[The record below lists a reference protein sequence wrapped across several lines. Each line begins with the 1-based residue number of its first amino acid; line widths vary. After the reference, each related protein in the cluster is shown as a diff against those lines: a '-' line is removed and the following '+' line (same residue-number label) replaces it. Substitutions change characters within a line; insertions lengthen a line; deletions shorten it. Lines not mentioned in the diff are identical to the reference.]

1 MTALIKG
8 FLDDAIRVP
17 LDRIAPTRPLSQ
29 GIHQTRKYRMIL
41 ASVKDVG
48 IIEPL
53 AVFPDSG
60 SGKQK
65 NYILLDGHL
74 RLEALKQLGETQAV
88 CLVSTDDESFTYNR
102 RVNRLSSV
110 QEHNMIVKAIEQ
122 GVSKERIAEALD
134 VDIRHIHE
142 RQNMLRNIAPE
153 VVELLKEKIVSVQV
167 FNILRKMK
175 PMAQIEACDM
185 MMSAN
190 RYTVVYAKVLLA
202 AMPPDKLVE
211 PEKKTMPKG
220 VSPEAIARMER
231 EMERL
236 QKEYRNV
243 EETLGDTML
252 TLVVARGYLSKLLN
266 NETIADYLDRH
277 HGSMLDELKTVM
289 DAVGAD
295 TRDLERE

>member
-1 MTALIKG
+1 MTAITKG
-8 FLDDAIRVP
+8 FLDDTIQIH

-29 GIHQTRKYRMIL
+29 GLHRTRKYRTIL

-65 NYILLDGHL
+65 NFILLDGHL
-74 RLEALKQLGETQAV
+74 RLEALKQLGETEAI

-102 RVNRLSSV
+102 RVNRLSAV
-110 QEHNMIVKAIEQ
+110 QEHNMIVKAIER
-122 GVSKERIAEALD
+122 GVSQERIAEALD
-134 VDIRHIHE
+134 VDIKRIRE

-153 VVELLKEKIVSVQV
+153 AVELLKEKMVGVQV
-167 FNILRKMK
+167 FGILRKMK
-175 PMAQIEACDM
+175 PMAQIEACEM

-190 RYTVVYAKVLLA
+190 RYTVTYAKVLLA
-202 AMPPDKLVE
+202 AMHPDKLVK
-211 PEKKTMPKG
+211 PEKKNMLKG
-220 VSPEAIARMER
+220 VSPEDIARMER

-236 QKEYRNV
+236 QQEYRNV
-243 EETLGDTML
+243 EDTLGDTMF
-252 TLVVARGYLSKLLN
+252 TLVVAKGYLSKLLK

-277 HGSMLDELKTVM
+277 HGSMLGELRSVM

>member
-134 VDIRHIHE
+134 VDIKHIHE

-243 EETLGDTML
+243 EETFGDTML
-252 TLVVARGYLSKLLN
+252 TLVVARGYLSKLLE
-266 NETIADYLDRH
+266 NETIADYLNRH
-277 HGSMLDELKTVM
+277 HGSMLDELKTVI

>member
-74 RLEALKQLGETQAV
+74 RLEALKQLGEMQAV

-243 EETLGDTML
+243 EETFADTTL
-252 TLVVARGYLSKLLN
+252 TLVVARGYLSKLLK
-266 NETIADYLDRH
+266 NETIADYLNRH

-295 TRDLERE
+295 TRDFERE